1 MDSRPW
7 GYVTAYD
14 PPVCERDYSLCV
26 WEDGQPKTLCE
37 SRQCQSTSSNTTAC
51 KLACEDPYLKKC
63 YASEDE
69 CPNPTTSAIPV
80 PIPIP
85 TSNKNVIQS
94 SSSTSTTSTSN
105 VPASNNSNNNIID
118 LCIFFS
124 MLVLILAALVYVMM
138 S

>member
-37 SRQCQSTSSNTTAC
+37 SRQCQSSSSKTTAC

-69 CPNPTTSAIPV
+69 CPHPTTSTI

-85 TSNKNVIQS
+85 TSTKTVIQS
-94 SSSTSTTSTSN
+94 SSSNNSTSTTKT
-105 VPASNNSNNNIID
+105 SNNSNNNIID

-124 MLVLILAALVYVMM
+124 MLVLIFAALVYVMR
-138 S
+138 SS

>member
-1 MDSRPW
+1 MDIRPW
-7 GYVTAYD
+7 GYITAYD

-37 SRQCQSTSSNTTAC
+37 SRQCQSSSSKTTAC

-69 CPNPTTSAIPV
+69 CPRLTTSAI

-94 SSSTSTTSTSN
+94 SSSTSATSTSN

-124 MLVLILAALVYVMM
+124 MLVLIFMGLVYVMM
-138 S
+138 SS

>member
-1 MDSRPW
+1 MDIRPW

-37 SRQCQSTSSNTTAC
+37 SRECQSTSSNTTAC

-69 CPNPTTSAIPV
+69 CPRPTTPAPV
-80 PIPIP
+80 TSNTIPIP

-94 SSSTSTTSTSN
+94 SSSTSN

-124 MLVLILAALVYVMM
+124 MLVLIFAGLVYVMM
-138 S
+138 SS

>member
-1 MDSRPW
+1 MDIRPW

-69 CPNPTTSAIPV
+69 CPNPTTSAIPIPV
-80 PIPIP
+80 PVP
-85 TSNKNVIQS
+85 TSNNNVIQS
-94 SSSTSTTSTSN
+94 SSSTSTTTSN